1 MQEHADP
8 PLCTLK
14 AENKSPTGWMYS
26 LCQDVERH
34 PYHQMQGIWGQGGYV
49 NKLCFENSLISTQA
63 QVSLSNQFFTNIK
76 ILFLCLKGIKLPTLV
91 IFFES
96 HTSINSCMCKIRIFS
111 CESVSRQFND
121 YISQKNLEG

>member
-1 MQEHADP
+1 
-8 PLCTLK
+8 
-14 AENKSPTGWMYS
+14 MYS
-26 LCQDVERH
+26 LCQEVERH

-49 NKLCFENSLISTQA
+49 NKLCFKNSLISTLA
-63 QVSLSNQFFTNIK
+63 QVALSNQFFTNIK

-96 HTSINSCMCKIRIFS
+96 HISTNSCMYKIKFFS
-111 CESVSRQFND
+111 CESVSCQFND